1 MPSKED
7 IKLCIEEL
15 KSKGIYAY
23 EHKGLVIVNI
33 DELNE
38 SFILHDDEICS
49 RAENA
54 RFCGIRA

>member
-1 MPSKED
+1 MLSKED

-23 EHKGLVIVNI
+23 EYKGLVIVNI

-54 RFCGIRA
+54 RALQA